1 MVRDSIDT
9 SEVPRD
15 SSTEASKQGIDDERN
30 LKNQNPPS
38 EADITMEKV
47 GLSFSESSYQKR

>member
-38 EADITMEKV
+38 EADIAMEK
-47 GLSFSESSYQKR
+47 SDYFFRK